1 MEYNEI
7 NENVNLAT
15 KESVTGELKN
25 LIVGSEIQSDIKLTN
40 EQKLEYISNL
50 IQNVDREFEV
60 SQLKK
65 KIIKQQRKI

>member
-7 NENVNLAT
+7 NENENLAT